1 MAKRASKHPEVP
13 FTRISMKEIA
23 RMTGFSA
30 TTVSLVLNGRSKRFN
45 ISRETQDL
53 IRSVAKQHNYYPNL
67 HARSLRSRTTNIVG
81 LTVPTLN
88 NPFFGEMAETFESL
102 ARSDKKLPLITV
114 THYDPQ
120 EELEMINYFLSQ
132 KVECVFTANL
142 TGLAEA
148 SDLCSRAGTRQI
160 LLDSQESAKPTVTT
174 DNVEAGLVLARN
186 LLASMTAAGRGGRAF
201 YVGGMAAHA
210 ITLHRLAGFRAALRE
225 RGLPF
230 TDAQF
235 IQTEFDAEL
244 TYRKLKALL
253 RSTPDVGGLFLNA
266 VPALEGL
273 VRLYPEMPERCRQI
287 PCAVFDYHPFMSLL
301 ADLRLLI
308 VRQSPRQMM
317 NRAYQIFSSPRSVE
331 TKVNFIPYELLLPPG
346 MVAAPAR
353 RGGAAG

>member
-1 MAKRASKHPEVP
+1 MAKRTNKHPEVP
-13 FTRISMKEIA
+13 FTRVSMKEIA

-45 ISRETQDL
+45 ISKETQDL

-67 HARSLRSRTTNIVG
+67 HARGLRSRTTNILG

-120 EELEMINYFLSQ
+120 EEVEMINYFLSQ

-142 TGLAEA
+142 TALGEV
-148 SDLCSRAGTRQI
+148 STLCTRAGTRQI

-174 DNVEAGLVLARN
+174 DNVEAGLVLTRN
-186 LLASMTAAGRGGRAF
+186 LLASMAAAGRGGRAF

-210 ITLHRLAGFRAALRE
+210 ITLHRLAGFKAALRD

-230 TDAQF
+230 ADAQF
-235 IQTEFDAEL
+235 VQTEFDSEL
-244 TYRKLKALL
+244 AYRKLKALL
-253 RSTPDVGGLFLNA
+253 RSTPDVGGIFLNA

-273 VRLYPEMPERCRQI
+273 VRLFPEMRDRCRRIQF
-287 PCAVFDYHPFMSLL
+287 AVFDYHPFMSLL
-301 ADLRLLI
+301 ADLHLLI
-308 VRQSPRQMM
+308 VRQNPHQMM
-317 NRAYQIFSSPRSVE
+317 NRAYQIFSGPRPDEGRVH
-331 TKVNFIPYELLLPPG
+331 FIPYELLLPPG
-346 MVAAPAR
+346 TLPASSHRGSVA
-353 RGGAAG
+353 G

>member
-1 MAKRASKHPEVP
+1 MAKRTNKHPEVP
-13 FTRISMKEIA
+13 FTRVSMKEIA

-45 ISRETQDL
+45 ISKETQDL

-120 EELEMINYFLSQ
+120 EEIEMINYFLSQ

-142 TGLAEA
+142 TALSEV

-174 DNVEAGLVLARN
+174 DNVEAGLVLTRN
-186 LLASMTAAGRGGRAF
+186 LLASMAAAGRGGRAF

-210 ITLHRLAGFRAALRE
+210 ITLHRLAGFKAALRD

-230 TDAQF
+230 ADAQF
-235 IQTEFDAEL
+235 VQTEFDSEL
-244 TYRKLKALL
+244 AYRKLKALL
-253 RSTPDVGGLFLNA
+253 RSTQEVGGIFLNA

-273 VRLYPEMPERCRQI
+273 VRLFPEMPERCRRI

-301 ADLRLLI
+301 ADLHLLI
-308 VRQSPRQMM
+308 VRQNPHQMM
-317 NRAYQIFSSPRSVE
+317 NRAYQIFSGPQPDEGRVH
-331 TKVNFIPYELLLPPG
+331 FIPYELLLPPG
-346 MVAAPAR
+346 TLPASSHRGSVA
-353 RGGAAG
+353 G

>member
-1 MAKRASKHPEVP
+1 MARRSSKRLDSPL
-13 FTRISMKEIA
+13 TRISMKEIA

-30 TTVSLVLNGRSKRFN
+30 TTVSLVLNGRSQRFN

-120 EELEMINYFLSQ
+120 EEIQMINYFLSQ

-142 TGLAEA
+142 TALAEV
-148 SDLCSRAGTRQI
+148 SELCTQAATRQI

-174 DNVEAGLVLARN
+174 DNVEAGLVLTRN
-186 LLASMTAAGRGGRAF
+186 LLASMAAAGRSGRPF
-201 YVGGMAAHA
+201 YVGGMASHA
-210 ITLHRLAGFRAALRE
+210 ITLQRLAGFKAALRE
-225 RGLPF
+225 RSLPF

-235 IQTEFDAEL
+235 IQTEFDSEL
-244 TYRKLKALL
+244 AYRKLKALL
-253 RSTPDVGGLFLNA
+253 RTTPDVGGIFLNA

-273 VRLYPEMPERCRQI
+273 VRLFPEMPGRCRQI

-301 ADLRLLI
+301 ADLRLTI
-308 VRQSPRQMM
+308 VRQNPRQMM
-317 NRAYQIFSSPRSVE
+317 NRAYQLFSTRRPVE
-331 TKVNFIPYELLLPPG
+331 SKVHFIPYELLLPPG
-346 MVAAPAR
+346 AVTASTR
-353 RGGAAG
+353 RGGVAG